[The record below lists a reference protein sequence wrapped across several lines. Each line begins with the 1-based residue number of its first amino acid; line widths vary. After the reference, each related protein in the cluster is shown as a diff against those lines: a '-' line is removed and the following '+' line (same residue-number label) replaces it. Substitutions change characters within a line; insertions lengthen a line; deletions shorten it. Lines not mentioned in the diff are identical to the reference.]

1 MAIYVQH
8 ALCYHWY
15 MMILY
20 GQVQEVK
27 NTYTPKQCAQIGK
40 YVEEYMLGISHY
52 LNVEIKLVTLAQPCN
67 FLCLQQVWIF
77 KIWRSFAR
85 LPIHQ
90 I

>member
-1 MAIYVQH
+1 MPPLVHDDTLWPGAGSY
-8 ALCYHWY
+8 
-15 MMILY
+15 
-20 GQVQEVK
+20 